1 MPVRTRRLRG
11 VIALS
16 AVVAS
21 GLAAAGPVYAAAS
34 ESTITAT
41 GTAFVRPVPTD
52 RTSND
57 SIAAAVRE
65 AKKKLLPMAVTAA
78 RARAVQIGQ
87 ATGLSVGAVQSVTD
101 SPFSPFFGGPFGPF
115 GEEGTFGPGKF
126 CGTVGR
132 FKFTRR
138 DGRIVGRRR
147 VGSRR
152 VCRVPSRISTALT
165 VTYAASPAP
174 PAPAG

>member
-1 MPVRTRRLRG
+1 MSVRTRRLRG

-101 SPFSPFFGGPFGPF
+101 SPFSPFFGGPFG
-115 GEEGTFGPGKF
+115 EEGTFGPGKF

-132 FKFTRR
+132 FKFIRR

-152 VCRVPSRISTALT
+152 TCRVPSRISTSVT